1 MATERQISANRRNA
15 RNSTGPRSRAG
26 KARTRRNAQT
36 HGLAACLVS
45 NTEREASIETLA
57 RDIVGDAT
65 DFGSLAAA
73 RAAAQADC
81 DLARIRRVKAELI
94 VLLLSET
101 TATGD
106 PSMAQTVQQALRR
119 LVAIDRYERSV
130 VARRQRAIQA
140 LLEERRRAASPTR

>member
-1 MATERQISANRRNA
+1 MATERQIAANRRNA

-36 HGLAACLVS
+36 HGLTARLIS
-45 NTEREASIETLA
+45 NSEREARIETLA

-65 DFGSLAAA
+65 DFSILAAA
-73 RAAAQADC
+73 RAAAQANC
-81 DLARIRRVKAELI
+81 DLARIRQVKAELI
-94 VLLLSET
+94 ALVLSET
-101 TATGD
+101 TGTGD
-106 PSMAQTVQQALRR
+106 PSMARTVQQALRR

-130 VARRQRAIQA
+130 IARRQRAIQA